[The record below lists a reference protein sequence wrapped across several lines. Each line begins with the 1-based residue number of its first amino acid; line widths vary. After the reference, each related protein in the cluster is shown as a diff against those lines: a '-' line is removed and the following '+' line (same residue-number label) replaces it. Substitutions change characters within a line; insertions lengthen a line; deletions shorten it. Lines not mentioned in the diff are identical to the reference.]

1 MPAQPRNRN
10 SEAEAFRVATFLK
23 ENPVF
28 THAEFVKAHT
38 ATGRSE
44 NTSNSLLAQRLAR
57 GTLVRIRRGLYA
69 TPTVSTASS
78 KQGVDP
84 YLIANKLTHDSVI
97 AYHSALA
104 FHGKAYSAWTRF
116 QYLTS
121 LRVKGFHFDGCE
133 YVGVRAPRIVRNEVD
148 FGGQVSSRPHAGG
161 FVRVTSLER
170 CLVDLLHSP
179 AQGGGWEEIWRS
191 LEMVEFFD
199 LDAVLKYA
207 KTLASPL
214 TVARL
219 GFFLEQHR
227 ESWMVEDRHLTALEG
242 GIPAQ
247 RRYWSSSRETGRLI
261 SRWNI
266 IVPTAILER
275 RWQDVS

>member
-1 MPAQPRNRN
+1 
-10 SEAEAFRVATFLK
+10 
-23 ENPVF
+23 
-28 THAEFVKAHT
+28 
-38 ATGRSE
+38 
-44 NTSNSLLAQRLAR
+44 
-57 GTLVRIRRGLYA
+57 
-69 TPTVSTASS
+69 
-78 KQGVDP
+78 
-84 YLIANKLTHDSVI
+84 
-97 AYHSALA
+97 
-104 FHGKAYSAWTRF
+104 
-116 QYLTS
+116 
-121 LRVKGFHFDGCE
+121 
-133 YVGVRAPRIVRNEVD
+133 
-148 FGGQVSSRPHAGG
+148 
-161 FVRVTSLER
+161 
-170 CLVDLLHSP
+170 
-179 AQGGGWEEIWRS
+179 
-191 LEMVEFFD
+191 MVEFFD